1 MSRLN
6 LKNFSTAELIGYGLG
21 IVVISAAI
29 VCFEAWL
36 LSIVLSWF
44 GVSLEFWKN
53 VVIVILLSSLFGGS
67 RISSS

>member
-53 VVIVILLSSLFGGS
+53 VVIVILLSSLFGGARRS
-67 RISSS
+67 